1 MKAYFKTTSRGFLI
15 ACVSALVLVAG
26 SAYAGADA
34 ASKPC
39 LGCKPPFHPP
49 THGHHNHKIK
59 RGEPVETVGG
69 SNPGQ
74 QVETLDANNWPG
86 PHPGIGGSKNAQMG
100 KASVRSNMNGAARL
114 QGGLQALPAGQRLG
128 Q

>member
-1 MKAYFKTTSRGFLI
+1 MKTYLKLTLQGFLI
-15 ACVSALVLVAG
+15 ATVSSLVLASG
-26 SAYAGADA
+26 IAYAGADPTV
-34 ASKPC
+34 KPC
-39 LGCKPPFHPP
+39 PNCKRHFRPP
-49 THGHHNHKIK
+49 THGHHAKIK
-59 RGEPVETVGG
+59 RGQPVEKVGG

-100 KASVRSNMNGAARL
+100 KASVRSNMNGAATL
-114 QGGLQALPAGQRLG
+114 QGGQQALPAGQRLG

>member
-1 MKAYFKTTSRGFLI
+1 MKAYFNTTSRGFLI

-49 THGHHNHKIK
+49 THGHHAKIK
-59 RGEPVETVGG
+59 
-69 SNPGQ
+69 PGQ
-74 QVETLDANNWPG
+74 KVELKPGRKSEGNAQTLDANNWPG
-86 PHPGIGGSKNAQMG
+86 PHPGIGGGFHAQQQ
-100 KASVRSNMNGAARL
+100 SVSTVQRT
-114 QGGLQALPAGQRLG
+114 GQ
-128 Q
+128 